1 MSQPLPPPVLQKYYA
16 AEGQLSDAESAFKQ
30 AWANRKSLGDHLI
43 DAGDGHSY
51 EKTEWIRN
59 NVGLVIGEALNRLNS
74 VLASYPALSANT
86 DLTNA
91 IHTMNGESSGFCNDY
106 YTSLGFGMGYYN
118 NVNYADQTPDDSSTV
133 ESELESAR
141 TSLAAQVTF

>member
-51 EKTEWIRN
+51 EKTEWISN
-59 NVGLVIGEALNRLNS
+59 NVGLVIGEALNRLNN
-74 VLASYPALSANT
+74 ANSGL
-86 DLTNA
+86 DLY
-91 IHTMNGESSGFCNDY
+91 E
-106 YTSLGFGMGYYN
+106 
-118 NVNYADQTPDDSSTV
+118 NVYLFVIFPGKT
-133 ESELESAR
+133 AR
-141 TSLAAQVTF
+141 R